1 MLGGRGRAMEKY
13 SPTPDTKMSH
23 FGDSLQK
30 TCTALR
36 MLLSFAELCF
46 DGLGR
51 RKLPI
56 SM

>member
-1 MLGGRGRAMEKY
+1 
-13 SPTPDTKMSH
+13 MSH

-36 MLLSFAELCF
+36 MLLSFAEICF

>member
-1 MLGGRGRAMEKY
+1 
-13 SPTPDTKMSH
+13 MSH

-30 TCTALR
+30 ACAALR
-36 MLLSFAELCF
+36 MLLSFAGLCF
-46 DGLGR
+46 DRLGR